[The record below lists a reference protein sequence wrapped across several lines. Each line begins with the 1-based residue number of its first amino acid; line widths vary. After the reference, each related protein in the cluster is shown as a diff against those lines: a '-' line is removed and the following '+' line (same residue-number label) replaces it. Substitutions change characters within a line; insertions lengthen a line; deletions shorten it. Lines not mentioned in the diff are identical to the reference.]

1 MAAGPPRAVFKTH
14 PEAANRCAVA
24 NADAYNAL
32 AAIRQNIRGA
42 QMIESKRRVLVTGAT
57 RGLGLE
63 IARAFAR
70 DGQRVLL
77 NGRDGPALEARCAE
91 LRQEGLFAEA
101 LAADLGD
108 DPEAIA
114 MRAADTLG
122 GLDVVVH
129 AASIRDRRR
138 TEDLDGPA
146 FAALLDVNLTASY
159 RLARAALPLLQQSS
173 AGRLIFVTSIAARI
187 ARSPDPAY
195 TASKGGL
202 EALARSLAV
211 EFGADNLTVNA
222 IAPGWFVTDPNRAL
236 SQDPRV
242 QGFVD
247 VRIPLKRWGR
257 PEELAPAALF
267 LASPAAS
274 FVNGITLTV
283 DGGMSAQ
290 M

>member
-1 MAAGPPRAVFKTH
+1 MT
-14 PEAANRCAVA
+14 
-24 NADAYNAL
+24 D
-32 AAIRQNIRGA
+32 
-42 QMIESKRRVLVTGAT
+42 SKRRVLVTGAT

-63 IARAFAR
+63 IAKAFAHE
-70 DGQRVLL
+70 GAWVAF
-77 NGRDGPALEARCAE
+77 NGRDASALEAHCAS
-91 LRQEGLFAEA
+91 LRQQGFLAEA
-101 LAADLGD
+101 LPADLAD
-108 DPEAIA
+108 SPETIA
-114 MRAADTLG
+114 HRAAERLG

-129 AASIRDRRR
+129 AAGIRDRRT
-138 TEDLDGPA
+138 TEHLDGAA
-146 FAALLDVNLTASY
+146 FAALLDVNLTAAY
-159 RLARAALPLLQQSS
+159 RLARAAIPLLQQSS

-187 ARSPDPAY
+187 ARKPDPAY

-202 EALARSLAV
+202 EALTRSLAV

-222 IAPGWFVTDPNRAL
+222 IAPGWFVTEPNRAL
-236 SQDPRV
+236 SEDASV
-242 QGFVD
+242 QAFVD
-247 VRIPLKRWGR
+247 TRIPLKRWGR